1 MKKSTKDHLI
11 SFSLKVLFLIVLG
24 VALKL
29 MFKDIPDWAV
39 FLTLVTV
46 SSFMFLSEDV
56 AEINKKV
63 KRLTGDT
70 EES

>member
-1 MKKSTKDHLI
+1 MKKSTKDNLI
-11 SFSLKVLFLIVLG
+11 SFSLKVLFLIALG
-24 VALKL
+24 FAIRF
-29 MFKDIPDWAV
+29 MFDDTPDWAV

-56 AEINKKV
+56 AEISKRV

-70 EES
+70 EEE